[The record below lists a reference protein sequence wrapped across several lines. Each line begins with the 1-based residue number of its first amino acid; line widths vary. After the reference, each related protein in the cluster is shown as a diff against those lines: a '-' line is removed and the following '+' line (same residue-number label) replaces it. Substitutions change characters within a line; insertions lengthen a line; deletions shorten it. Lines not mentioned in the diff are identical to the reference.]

1 MAFALRRFALSAFV
15 AIAALTSKA
24 ASEPAPFLGSL
35 VTPFGTATLGTAVVT
50 PLGAGAALG
59 LLGGGLALGK
69 YSPPEVIH
77 LFMPLSSCRV

>member
-1 MAFALRRFALSAFV
+1 MAFAVRRFALSAFV

-24 ASEPAPFLGSL
+24 ASEPEPFIGSL
-35 VTPFGTATLGTAVVT
+35 VTPLGTASLGTAVVT

-69 YSPPEVIH
+69 YSAAICSTFVHAP
-77 LFMPLSSCRV
+77 SSCRV